1 VRGALLQALLA
12 AAVAAGPADPA
23 CPAPASPPDDAP
35 APPIRFAEIGEAAGA
50 RWLHHTRRFPG
61 PHAEVLEMFTTGG
74 AAAAVADYD
83 GDGDED
89 LLLTDSDAGRPNHLL
104 RHDRGA
110 GGEPRFV
117 DVAAAAGVAGGNDA
131 RSIVSDP
138 LWLDADGDG
147 WRDLL
152 IARFGTPLLYRNL
165 GDGTF
170 ADATRGSGLER
181 FANSIAAL
189 AFDYDRDGRSD
200 LLLAHYFAAADLLA
214 LETPLVLP
222 DNLDDAENGGGVSLY
237 RNVTAAGSREIRF
250 AEVTAAAGL
259 AHHRGWTLDAGHADL
274 DRDGWPDLYLATDY
288 GTDRLFF
295 NQRDGTFRDATREA
309 IGFDTRKGMNVD
321 AGDYDRDGWLDL
333 YVTNITD
340 EYMREC
346 NMLWRNGGDGTFT
359 DLSRETGTC
368 NTLWGWGAK
377 FADFDNDGWEDLFVA
392 TGLRSAGPGNYIPVL
407 LEMLLEPGV
416 DLRDVRN
423 WPPIGDMSWSGYQK
437 QKLLRNLGA
446 QSFKEVGAEAG
457 VATDLDGRGVALLD
471 LDDDGRL
478 DFAQTN
484 ANQPS
489 LLYHNRSPRAANWLE
504 LRLAGTGADRDAL
517 GARVEVEAGGERFVR
532 EVNGGNGYASQSTTR
547 LHFGL
552 GSAGTVDAVT
562 VHWPSGRRQRLRPPV
577 NRVVV
582 LREGG

>member
-1 VRGALLQALLA
+1 VSRVRLTALVA
-12 AAVAAGPADPA
+12 AAGVALAAGPDG
-23 CPAPASPPDDAP
+23 AP

-50 RWLHHTRRFPG
+50 RLLHHTRRFPG
-61 PHAEVLEMFTTGG
+61 PHAEVLQMFTVGG

-89 LLLTDSDAGRPNHLL
+89 LLLTDSDAGLPNHLL

-117 DVAAAAGVAGGNDA
+117 DVGAAAGVAGGNDA

-147 WRDLL
+147 WRDLV
-152 IARFGTPLLYRNL
+152 IARFGTPLVYRNL

-170 ADATRGSGLER
+170 ADVTRGSGLER

-189 AFDYDRDGRSD
+189 AFDYDRDGRPD
-200 LLLAHYFAAADLLA
+200 LLLAHYFAAVDLIELKS
-214 LETPLVLP
+214 PLVLP
-222 DNLDDAENGGGVSLY
+222 DNLDAATNGGGVSLY
-237 RNVTAAGSREIRF
+237 RNVTAPGSREPRF
-250 AEVTAAAGL
+250 ADVTAAAGL
-259 AHHRGWTLDAGHADL
+259 GHHRGWTLDAGHADL

-295 NQRDGTFRDATREA
+295 NNRDGTFRDATREA

-346 NMLWRNGGDGTFT
+346 NMLWRNGGNGTFT
-359 DLSRETGTC
+359 DLSRETATC

-392 TGLRSAGPGNYIPVL
+392 TGLRSAGQGNYLPLL
-407 LEMLLEPGV
+407 LEMLLQPGI
-416 DLRDVRN
+416 DLRDVRS
-423 WPPIGDMSWSGYQK
+423 WPAIGDLSWSGYQR
-437 QKLLRNLGA
+437 QKLLRNLGD

-478 DFAQTN
+478 DFVQTN
-484 ANQPS
+484 ADQPS
-489 LLYHNRSPRAANWLE
+489 LVYHNRSPRPGNWLE
-504 LRLAGTGADRDAL
+504 LRLVGTGGNRDAV

-552 GSAGTVDAVT
+552 GSARTVDAVT
-562 VHWPSGRRQRLRPPV
+562 VRWPGGRLERLRPPV